1 MCLILI
7 IDNTPNKITS
17 SYKVKVRKIKDVHL
31 LLCSLG
37 EKIDNTT
44 LQNEVENLNK
54 FLFTLLPLY
63 CFTASLGQG
72 FVILIYRD

>member
-17 SYKVKVRKIKDVHL
+17 SHKVKVRKIKDVHL

-37 EKIDNTT
+37 EKMDNTT

-54 FLFTLLPLY
+54 FLFTLLPL
-63 CFTASLGQG
+63 FI
-72 FVILIYRD
+72 FVLLLLRGKDL